1 MYDYIIGR
9 VTDYKNNAIVLENNK
24 IYELIVKNTMELA
37 YDWKKM

>member
-1 MYDYIIGR
+1 MSE
-9 VTDYKNNAIVLENNK
+9 KKVLENNK